1 MPRNIVD
8 LSARSE
14 IIRREP
20 WHLHFWECAIEEYL
34 EFLKNPRRFLRAMG
48 INIPE
53 NCRIETS
60 IENHDWIGDK
70 TNGFTRDSGDDD
82 DGPIIICNVGGGN
95 VALTAY
101 RIVSY
106 GHLHSEIGRYDKGLL
121 HSADRESR
129 D

>member
-106 GHLHSEIGRYDKGLL
+106 GHVHSEIGRYEKELL
-121 HSADRESR
+121 HSADQETR

>member
-82 DGPIIICNVGGGN
+82 GPIIICNVGGGN

-106 GHLHSEIGRYDKGLL
+106 GHVHSEIGRYEKELL
-121 HSADRESR
+121 HSADRETR

>member
-14 IIRREP
+14 IIRQEP
-20 WHLHFWECAIEEYL
+20 WNLHFWECTMEEYL
-34 EFLKNPRRFLRAMG
+34 EFLKNPRQFLGEMG
-48 INIPE
+48 IKVPE

-60 IENHDWIGDK
+60 IENHDWIGDNTK
-70 TNGFTRDSGDDD
+70 GFTSDAAED

-106 GHLHSEIGRYDKGLL
+106 GHVHSEIGRYEKELL
-121 HSADRESR
+121 HSADRETR